1 LINTLGTKLAH
12 LITYLKDLFGKN
24 KKARAIV
31 FSKVSTKSCSLALFG
46 NNFVV
51 TCHLTIFSQF
61 PAYLEEIGDLL
72 ENHGIE
78 SAFVEG
84 NIFRKNKALQSFKAS
99 NSKVKV
105 ILLSLEK
112 AASGT
117 NLVEASHVILMGTYF
132 S

>member
-1 LINTLGTKLAH
+1 M
-12 LITYLKDLFGKN
+12 
-24 KKARAIV
+24 
-31 FSKVSTKSCSLALFG
+31 FSKVSYTYNYYPYSEVKDRELMSL
-46 NNFVV
+46 
-51 TCHLTIFSQF
+51 FSQF

-72 ENHGIE
+72 ENYGIE

-84 NIFRKNKALQSFKAS
+84 NIFRKNKALQSFKAA

-117 NLVEASHVILMGTYF
+117 NLVEASHVILMGMYPT
-132 S
+132 